1 MIMSLDA
8 TVLLT
13 CLAFLALSVGL
24 GLFGARPNK

>member
-24 GLFGARPNK
+24 GLFGARLNK